1 MKSQKKYCHHNQQC
15 ALYCVTSALAEAADI
30 SGAGGHRGRVSNMR
44 LALVLLLGVSAR
56 GLLAQHD
63 DWELRDV
70 HIDPRDELDVDTR
83 DVDVSTLGR
92 DVDVAT
98 LGRQVDA
105 LPCNG
110 KDKLQDGEMVAIE
123 SPNYPG
129 KYPNKKKCK
138 WSIKVPKD
146 SQVWIYCESFN
157 VLKGDFLKIKRTK
170 YYGKSESGV
179 QFQPLTN
186 TRAYTLKLMFKSN
199 KKKNAEGFKCYIA
212 AEAGNLTTTAAPP
225 PASSTQPPATTSSSG
240 SGPSCSCGIP
250 NRSMRIVGGQ
260 ETEVNEYPWQVGLVS
275 ANGRMPW

>member
-1 MKSQKKYCHHNQQC
+1 MLEH
-15 ALYCVTSALAEAADI
+15 TEAV
-30 SGAGGHRGRVSNMR
+30 SPTSNMR
-44 LALVLLLGVSAR
+44 LALVLLGVSAR